1 MDCGRASR
9 LSRVRRPGAA
19 ALISGVLLAAGC
31 VEPGVT
37 SLDDVRAD
45 LAREG
50 AVVRT
55 IGTTIGLPFS
65 VGANRVEVD
74 GREIRVFEYRDV
86 ASRER
91 DSSSITMGGYRVHGS
106 PVEWSAEPHFW
117 ADGRVLVL
125 YVGEDEALI
134 GLVTRVV
141 GPPLDVGTG

>member
-1 MDCGRASR
+1 M
-9 LSRVRRPGAA
+9 
-19 ALISGVLLAAGC
+19 LLVAGC
-31 VEPGVT
+31 VEPGAT

-65 VGANRVEVD
+65 VGATRVQVD
-74 GREIRVFEYRDV
+74 GREIRVFEYRDT
-86 ASRER
+86 AMRES
-91 DSSSITMGGYRVHGS
+91 DSSAITMGGYLIHGS

-117 ADGRVLVL
+117 AEGRVLVL

-134 GLVTRVV
+134 DRLTRVL
-141 GPPLDVGTG
+141 GPPLDVSAA